1 MQKTPGSAVIVTLE
15 LSHDAIPSVAVITF
29 WISSGKS
36 SVHAFT
42 NLQITCA
49 EAALGPCNYMSNAVV
64 ISLFSPKP
72 DAVRLWLPRINRDFR
87 RPNRKMNFG

>member
-1 MQKTPGSAVIVTLE
+1 VQKTPGSAVIVTLE

-49 EAALGPCNYMSNAVV
+49 EAALGTLQLYVERGCNFP
-64 ISLFSPKP
+64 IQPK
-72 DAVRLWLPRINRDFR
+72 A
-87 RPNRKMNFG
+87 